1 MISCIKYNNY
11 VQEKRVYI
19 KMLLMFI
26 GILVEA
32 VSRIG
37 QGKRKQTKSM
47 GSKVT
52 GRWLW
57 RGLDRKGKGKTAI
70 AEEWEE

>member
-1 MISCIKYNNY
+1 MISCIKYSNY
-11 VQEKRVYI
+11 VKEERVYI

-26 GILVEA
+26 GFLVEA

-52 GRWLW
+52 GR
-57 RGLDRKGKGKTAI
+57 
-70 AEEWEE
+70 